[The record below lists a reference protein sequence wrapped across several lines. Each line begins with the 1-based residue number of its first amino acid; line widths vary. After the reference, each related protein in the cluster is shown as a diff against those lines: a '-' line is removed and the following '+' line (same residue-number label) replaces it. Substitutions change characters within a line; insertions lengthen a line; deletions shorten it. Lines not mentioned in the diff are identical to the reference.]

1 MNAIYWICFGD
12 SAEGLL
18 RYVRRDLDDA
28 AHILAIGDDYSQGDI
43 TDVTDRDARYPV
55 LAPWRGDPELDGDW
69 LEEQIGRHF
78 AALDQLDKVDEAVIW
93 YAKGNVHEQ
102 CGLRYVAGRLDERH
116 IPVWVVEADRI
127 PADVLAACKAPKGV
141 IGGASAVVV
150 MTDNRMLNRLLRYV
164 PQRILRRYAA
174 RMERRRQQKRMQN
187 GSVQYGG
194 IGEIEPRAAAY
205 FYQRRRR
212 LTETEQAQLLADW
225 KCLREENAPLRAMAD
240 GRVRSVPADFYDEI
254 ILSCVPEQTQPAA
267 QTVGRAI
274 GKIALEQ
281 ENHVGDMLI
290 FDRIRALARAG
301 RLEIVHDAPTYREMT
316 IRKCGG

>member
-1 MNAIYWICFGD
+1 MYWICFGD
-12 SAEGLL
+12 SAEGSL
-18 RYVRRDLDDA
+18 RYVRRDLDGA

-43 TDVTDRDARYPV
+43 TDVTDRDARDPV

-69 LEEQIGRHF
+69 LDEQIGRHF
-78 AALDQLDKVDEAVIW
+78 AALDQLGKVDEAVIW
-93 YAKGNVHEQ
+93 YAKSNVHEQ
-102 CGLRYVAGRLDERH
+102 CGLRYVAARLYERH

-127 PADVLAACKAPKGV
+127 PADVLAACKEPEGV
-141 IGGASAVVV
+141 IGGASSVVV
-150 MTDNRMLNRLLRYV
+150 MTDNRILNRLLRYV

-174 RMERRRQQKRMQN
+174 RIEQRQQERMQN

-194 IGEIEPRAAAY
+194 IGEIEPCAAAY

-240 GRVRSVPADFYDEI
+240 GRVRSVQADFYDET
-254 ILSCVPEQTQPAA
+254 ILSCAPEQAQPAA
-267 QTVGRAI
+267 QTVGRAM

-301 RLEIVHDAPTYREMT
+301 RLEIIHDAPTYREMT
-316 IRKCGG
+316 IRKSGG